1 MDVKISNPDKI
12 LFPFGIKKIDLI
24 KYYENISGLILPHLK
39 NRLLMLERY
48 PNGIKENKF
57 YQKNIPGYVPKWI
70 PRKKV
75 KSEKFITNYV
85 ICNNK
90 ETLIYLANLATIS
103 FHIWLSREDKLRIPD
118 KLIFDLDPSIKRK
131 NLLNETTEGFR
142 FILEK
147 IGLNVFLMVTGS
159 RGLHLVIPIKR
170 EMDFKEVREFA
181 GEIADFVCSKDPE
194 NLTTEQRKEKRGN
207 RIFIDTYRNGFT
219 QTAICP
225 YSARAIDKA
234 PIAAPIE
241 WDELRNYNSQKYN
254 INNIFKRKKEPWKNF
269 FKKENQKS
277 VMKARKIFKRII

>member
-1 MDVKISNPDKI
+1 MLLIFMDVKISNPDKI

-75 KSEKFITNYV
+75 KSEKVITNYV

-131 NLLNETTEGFR
+131 NLLNETAEGFR

-159 RGLHLVIPIKR
+159 RGLHLVI
-170 EMDFKEVREFA
+170 
-181 GEIADFVCSKDPE
+181 
-194 NLTTEQRKEKRGN
+194 L
-207 RIFIDTYRNGFT
+207 
-219 QTAICP
+219 
-225 YSARAIDKA
+225 
-234 PIAAPIE
+234 
-241 WDELRNYNSQKYN
+241 
-254 INNIFKRKKEPWKNF
+254 
-269 FKKENQKS
+269 
-277 VMKARKIFKRII
+277 KI